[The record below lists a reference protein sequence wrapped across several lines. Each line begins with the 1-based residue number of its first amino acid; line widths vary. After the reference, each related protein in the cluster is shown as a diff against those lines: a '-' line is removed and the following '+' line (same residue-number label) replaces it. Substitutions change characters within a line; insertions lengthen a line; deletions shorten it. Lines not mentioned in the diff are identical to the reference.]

1 MQMQQKA
8 DFDQIIIV
16 RPKLIKQTND
26 DDCGLFVLHYL
37 EKIFG
42 SVDCYTQLDS
52 WNSLD
57 EQWFLI
63 EEVRFGFWVDVDIY
77 AV

>member
-1 MQMQQKA
+1 MQQKA

-42 SVDCYTQLDS
+42 SVDCYSQLDS

-57 EQWFLI
+57 EQWFPI
-63 EEVRFGFWVDVDIY
+63 EEVYFGFGVDVDIY
-77 AV
+77 TA

>member
-42 SVDCYTQLDS
+42 SVDCYSQLDS

-57 EQWFLI
+57 EQWFPI
-63 EEVRFGFWVDVDIY
+63 EEVYFGFGVDIY
-77 AV
+77 TA